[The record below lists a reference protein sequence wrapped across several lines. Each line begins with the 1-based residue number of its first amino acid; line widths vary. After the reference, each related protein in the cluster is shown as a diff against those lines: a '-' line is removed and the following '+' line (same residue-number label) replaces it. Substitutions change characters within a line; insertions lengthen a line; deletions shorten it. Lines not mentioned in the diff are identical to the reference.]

1 MKWWEKFFDEY
12 YPEVYSHL
20 ENLTSR
26 EVDGIVRVLGLKP
39 KKMIL
44 DLCCGYGRHCLELA
58 RRGFRVTGY
67 DFSSYFMERAR
78 KEADS
83 LKLKVKFIRGDM
95 RKLPFKSEF
104 DAVINMY
111 TSFGYFQNE
120 KEDLQVLRGVNKAL
134 KEDGL
139 FLLDTINR
147 EFLLK
152 NFQRKMWA
160 PKKGFFMLDESVF
173 DLFTSRQETT
183 RTLIF
188 ENRPKRE
195 YFFSFRSYTLTEMIY
210 NLKRTGFVVEQVF
223 GDFDFKE
230 YSIDRPRMIILA
242 KKLS

>member
-20 ENLTSR
+20 EDLTSR
-26 EVDGIVRVLGLKP
+26 EVDGVVKVLGLKP
-39 KKMIL
+39 KKKIL

-67 DFSSYFMERAR
+67 DFSSYFIERAR

-83 LKLKVKFIRGDM
+83 LKLKAKFIRGDM

-120 KEDLQVLRGVNKAL
+120 KEDLQVLRGVSRSL
-134 KEDGL
+134 KRGGI

-147 EFLLK
+147 EFVLK
-152 NFQRKMWA
+152 SLQRRRWY
-160 PKKGFFMLDESVF
+160 PRKGFFALEEIIF
-173 DLFTSRQETT
+173 DPFTSRMENT
-183 RTLIF
+183 RTLVF
-188 ENRPKRE
+188 ENQPKKE
-195 YFFSFRSYTLTEMIY
+195 YFFSVRLYTLTEMIS
-210 NLKRTGFVVEQVF
+210 NLKKTGFTTERIF
-223 GDFDFKE
+223 GDFDLTE
-230 YSIDRPRMIILA
+230 YSLQSPRMIILA
-242 KKLS
+242 KKSG